1 MAALI
6 FRKGAYYPGVT
17 QSITTSGSSQSFAPF
32 SANVAIVRVATS
44 QDIFLAIGTAPV
56 ATTASM
62 LLPGGAIEFF
72 AVDPGQRI
80 AVLQVTTSGIVTTT
94 ELV

>member
-17 QSITTSGSSQSFAPF
+17 QSLTTSGSSQAFAPF
-32 SANVAIVRVATS
+32 SANVSIVRVATN
-44 QDIFLAIGTAPV
+44 QDTFIEFGTTPV
-56 ATTASM
+56 ATVNSM

-72 AVDPGQRI
+72 AMDPGQTI
-80 AVLQVTTSGIVTTT
+80 AILQVSTVGRVTVT
-94 ELV
+94 ELL